1 MNRFPILATL
11 VSTLA
16 PFAYGGN
23 ISPGVAPTIG
33 IFLQFE
39 SEPSAVSFDEM
50 KSEVA
55 HLMDSTGLRVNW
67 RFLKENRGRESF
79 SDLLVVRFK
88 GKCRA
93 EFEPVHSD
101 RYSPFGELVT
111 LASTQVRDG
120 RVLPFTEVECDQVR
134 RTLGEEE
141 IISEHQKQSA
151 FGKAL
156 GRVVAHELYHLLA
169 QTTKHTHHGLAKAT
183 HDWREMGS
191 EGLRFQDEESGAMRQ
206 GVLQHSMSFVP
217 AK

>member
-1 MNRFPILATL
+1 MNRIPILVTL

-16 PFAYGGN
+16 PFAYCGN
-23 ISPGVAPTIG
+23 ISPGVAPSIG

-39 SEPSAVSFDEM
+39 SEPSAVSFAEM

-67 RFLKENRGRESF
+67 RFLKDNRGRESF
-79 SDLLVVRFK
+79 SDLLVVRFR

-93 EFEPVHSD
+93 EYLPVHAD
-101 RYSPFGELVT
+101 LYSPFGELVT
-111 LASTQVRDG
+111 LASTEVRDG

-134 RTLGEEE
+134 RTLGEDEV
-141 IISEHQKQSA
+141 ISEHQKQSE
-151 FGKAL
+151 FGRAL

-183 HDWREMGS
+183 HDWRDMGS
-191 EGLRFQDEESGAMRQ
+191 GSLRFQEDESGAMRQ

-217 AK
+217 GK